1 MAVQSRSAQQ
11 SAWSRHKARLN
22 QVSSLPPIITTLPY
36 KYDLKSSKLKK
47 KKLDLPALPAKKG
60 TGITCQWAGK

>member
-47 KKLDLPALPAKKG
+47 KKIRFASVA
-60 TGITCQWAGK
+60 C